1 MSIEKYDWL
10 HNIYNQINFINLPH
24 GIIINGPSGIGKKI
38 LAKEISKK
46 IIANFQEDLDSQ
58 NQSLFNTN
66 HHPDFYLLDRDKIY
80 LKDIIKQKKESKY
93 WDEEKGYKDVV
104 SFLTLTPSISKNKV
118 VCIMNADSMNEESQ
132 NALLKSLEEPS
143 SYSYIIMTTNRPKAL
158 NQTIYSRCRQ
168 ININNLSVIETNH
181 WLEKVGVTDY
191 NAMDFPSFATPF
203 NILDDI
209 QNDNHNSYKEFI
221 LLMNDFMFSK
231 IDQPQAIKLFTDID
245 INFIGKINF
254 LVEFLK
260 IILASKLTDNQLSG
274 AYKNFNIAK
283 FSNLKI
289 SNIIDDLNNLR
300 FDFFNVSSINE
311 THVLNYFFSELK
323 VSIRQ
328 S

>member
-1 MSIEKYDWL
+1 MNLNQCRWLNDVYDS
-10 HNIYNQINFINLPH
+10 INFVSLPH
-24 GIIINGPSGIGKKI
+24 GIIINGSTGIGKKI
-38 LAKEISKK
+38 LAKEIANK
-46 IIANFQEDLDSQ
+46 ILLNFEKDNNFKHQV
-58 NQSLFNTN
+58 LFDKNT
-66 HHPDFYLLDRDKIY
+66 HPDFYLLDKDKIGVNDISRRDK
-80 LKDIIKQKKESKY
+80 
-93 WDEEKGYKDVV
+93 WDEEKGFRDVV
-104 SFLTLTPSISKNKV
+104 TFLTMTPSISKNKV
-118 VCIMNADSMNEESQ
+118 VLIMNADLMNNAAQ
-132 NALLKSLEEPS
+132 NALLKSLEEPAP
-143 SYSYIIMTTNRPKAL
+143 YSYIIMTTNRPKAL

-168 ININNLSVIETNH
+168 ININNLTVIETNH
-181 WLEKVGVTDY
+181 WLEKVGVTEY

-289 SNIIDDLNNLR
+289 SNIINDLNNLR

>member
-1 MSIEKYDWL
+1 MNLNQCRWL
-10 HNIYNQINFINLPH
+10 NDVFDSINFENLPH
-24 GIIINGPSGIGKKI
+24 GIIINGSTGIGKKI
-38 LAKEISKK
+38 LARE
-46 IIANFQEDLDSQ
+46 IANNILLNFEKDNNFKHQV
-58 NQSLFNTN
+58 LFDKNT
-66 HHPDFYLLDRDKIY
+66 HPDFYLLDKDKIGVNDISRRDK
-80 LKDIIKQKKESKY
+80 
-93 WDEEKGYKDVV
+93 WDEEKGFRDVV
-104 SFLTLTPSISKNKV
+104 TFLTMTPSISKNKV
-118 VCIMNADSMNEESQ
+118 VLIMNADLMNNAAQ
-132 NALLKSLEEPS
+132 NALLKSLEEPAP
-143 SYSYIIMTTNRPKAL
+143 YSYIIMTTNRPKAL

-203 NILDDI
+203 DILDDI

-260 IILASKLTDNQLSG
+260 IILASKLTNNQLSG

-323 VSIRQ
+323 VSIRR

>member
-1 MSIEKYDWL
+1 MNLSQCRWL
-10 HNIYNQINFINLPH
+10 SDVFDSINFENLPH
-24 GIIINGPSGIGKKI
+24 GIIINGSTGIGKKI
-38 LAKEISKK
+38 LAKEI
-46 IIANFQEDLDSQ
+46 ANNILLNFEKDNNFKHQV
-58 NQSLFNTN
+58 LFDKNT
-66 HHPDFYLLDRDKIY
+66 HPDFYLLDKDKIGVNDISRRDK
-80 LKDIIKQKKESKY
+80 
-93 WDEEKGYKDVV
+93 WDEEKGFRDVV
-104 SFLTLTPSISKNKV
+104 TFLTMTPSISKNKV
-118 VCIMNADSMNEESQ
+118 VLIMNADLMNNAAQ
-132 NALLKSLEEPS
+132 NALLKSLEEPAP
-143 SYSYIIMTTNRPKAL
+143 YSYIIMTTNRPKAL

>member
-1 MSIEKYDWL
+1 MNLNQCRWL
-10 HNIYNQINFINLPH
+10 NDVFDSINFENLPH
-24 GIIINGPSGIGKKI
+24 GIIINGSTGIGKKI
-38 LAKEISKK
+38 LAKEI
-46 IIANFQEDLDSQ
+46 ANNILLNFDKDNNFKHQV
-58 NQSLFNTN
+58 LFDKNT
-66 HHPDFYLLDRDKIY
+66 HPDFYLLDKDKIGVNDISRRDK
-80 LKDIIKQKKESKY
+80 
-93 WDEEKGYKDVV
+93 WDEEKGFRDVV
-104 SFLTLTPSISKNKV
+104 TFLTMTPSISKNKV
-118 VCIMNADSMNEESQ
+118 VLIMNADLMNNAAQ
-132 NALLKSLEEPS
+132 NALLKSLEEPAP
-143 SYSYIIMTTNRPKAL
+143 YSYIIMTTNRPKAL

>member
-1 MSIEKYDWL
+1 MNLSQCRWL
-10 HNIYNQINFINLPH
+10 SDVFDSINFENLPH
-24 GIIINGPSGIGKKI
+24 GIIINGSTGIGKKI
-38 LAKEISKK
+38 LAKEI
-46 IIANFQEDLDSQ
+46 ANNILLNFEKDNNFKHQV
-58 NQSLFNTN
+58 LFDKNT
-66 HHPDFYLLDRDKIY
+66 HPDFYLLDKDKIGVNDISRRDK
-80 LKDIIKQKKESKY
+80 
-93 WDEEKGYKDVV
+93 WDEEKGFRDVV
-104 SFLTLTPSISKNKV
+104 TFLTMTPSISKNKV
-118 VCIMNADSMNEESQ
+118 VLIMNADLMNNAAQ
-132 NALLKSLEEPS
+132 NALLKSLEEPAP
-143 SYSYIIMTTNRPKAL
+143 YSYIIMTTNRPKAL

-221 LLMNDFMFSK
+221 LLMNDFMSSK

>member
-1 MSIEKYDWL
+1 MNLNQCKWLNDVYDS
-10 HNIYNQINFINLPH
+10 INFENLPH
-24 GIIINGPSGIGKKI
+24 GIIINGSTGIGKKI
-38 LAKEISKK
+38 LAKEIANK
-46 IIANFQEDLDSQ
+46 ILLNFEKDDNFKHQV
-58 NQSLFNTN
+58 LFDKNT
-66 HHPDFYLLDRDKIY
+66 HPDFYLLDKDKIGVNDISRRDK
-80 LKDIIKQKKESKY
+80 
-93 WDEEKGYKDVV
+93 WDEEKGFRDVV
-104 SFLTLTPSISKNKV
+104 TFLTMTPSISKNKV
-118 VCIMNADSMNEESQ
+118 VLIMNADLMNNAAQ
-132 NALLKSLEEPS
+132 NALLKSLEEPAP
-143 SYSYIIMTTNRPKAL
+143 YSYIIMTTNRPKAL

-168 ININNLSVIETNH
+168 ININNLTVIETNH

-300 FDFFNVSSINE
+300 FNFFNVSSINE

>member
-1 MSIEKYDWL
+1 MNLNQCRWLNDVYDS
-10 HNIYNQINFINLPH
+10 INFVSLPH
-24 GIIINGPSGIGKKI
+24 GIIINGSTGIGKKI
-38 LAKEISKK
+38 LAKEIANK
-46 IIANFQEDLDSQ
+46 ILLNFEKDNNFKHQV
-58 NQSLFNTN
+58 LFDKNT
-66 HHPDFYLLDRDKIY
+66 HPDFYLLDKDKIGVNDISRRDK
-80 LKDIIKQKKESKY
+80 
-93 WDEEKGYKDVV
+93 WDEEKGFRDVV
-104 SFLTLTPSISKNKV
+104 TFLTMTPSISKNKV
-118 VCIMNADSMNEESQ
+118 VLIMNADLMNNAAQ
-132 NALLKSLEEPS
+132 NALLKSLEEPAP
-143 SYSYIIMTTNRPKAL
+143 YSYIIMTTNRPKAL

-168 ININNLSVIETNH
+168 ININNLTVIETNH

-289 SNIIDDLNNLR
+289 SNIINDLNNLR

>member
-1 MSIEKYDWL
+1 MNLNQCRWLNDVYDS
-10 HNIYNQINFINLPH
+10 INFESLPH
-24 GIIINGPSGIGKKI
+24 GIIINGSTGIGKKI
-38 LAKEISKK
+38 LAKEIANK
-46 IIANFQEDLDSQ
+46 ILLNFEKDNNFKHQV
-58 NQSLFNTN
+58 LFDKNT
-66 HHPDFYLLDRDKIY
+66 HPDFYLLDKDKIGVNDISRRDK
-80 LKDIIKQKKESKY
+80 
-93 WDEEKGYKDVV
+93 WDEEKGFRDVV
-104 SFLTLTPSISKNKV
+104 TFLTMTPSISKNKV
-118 VCIMNADSMNEESQ
+118 VLIMNADLMNNAAQ
-132 NALLKSLEEPS
+132 NALLKSLEEPAP
-143 SYSYIIMTTNRPKAL
+143 YSYIIMTTNRPKAL

-168 ININNLSVIETNH
+168 ININNLTVIETNH

>member
-1 MSIEKYDWL
+1 MNLNQCRWL
-10 HNIYNQINFINLPH
+10 NDVFDSINFENLPH
-24 GIIINGPSGIGKKI
+24 GIIINGSTGIGKKI
-38 LAKEISKK
+38 LARE
-46 IIANFQEDLDSQ
+46 IANNILLNFKKDNNFKHQV
-58 NQSLFNTN
+58 LFDKNT
-66 HHPDFYLLDRDKIY
+66 HPDFYLLDKDKIGVNDISRRDK
-80 LKDIIKQKKESKY
+80 
-93 WDEEKGYKDVV
+93 WDEEKGFRDVV
-104 SFLTLTPSISKNKV
+104 TFLTMTPSISKNKV
-118 VCIMNADSMNEESQ
+118 VLIMNADLMNNAAQ
-132 NALLKSLEEPS
+132 NALLKSLEEPAP
-143 SYSYIIMTTNRPKAL
+143 YSYIIMTTNRPKAL

-323 VSIRQ
+323 VSIRR

>member
-1 MSIEKYDWL
+1 MNLNQCRWLNDVYDS
-10 HNIYNQINFINLPH
+10 INFESLPH
-24 GIIINGPSGIGKKI
+24 GIIINGSTGIGKKI
-38 LAKEISKK
+38 LAKEIANK
-46 IIANFQEDLDSQ
+46 ILLNFEKEDNFKHQ
-58 NQSLFNTN
+58 VLFDKNT
-66 HHPDFYLLDRDKIY
+66 HPDFYLLDKDKIGVNDISRRDK
-80 LKDIIKQKKESKY
+80 
-93 WDEEKGYKDVV
+93 WDEEKGFRDVV
-104 SFLTLTPSISKNKV
+104 TFLTMTPSISKNKV
-118 VCIMNADSMNEESQ
+118 VLIMNADLMNNAAQ
-132 NALLKSLEEPS
+132 NALLKSLEEPAP
-143 SYSYIIMTTNRPKAL
+143 YSYIIMTTNRPKAL

-168 ININNLSVIETNH
+168 ININNLTVIETNH

>member
-1 MSIEKYDWL
+1 MNLNQCRWL
-10 HNIYNQINFINLPH
+10 NDVFDSINFENLPH
-24 GIIINGPSGIGKKI
+24 GIIINGSTGIGKNI
-38 LAKEISKK
+38 LAKEI
-46 IIANFQEDLDSQ
+46 ANNILLNFEKDNNFKHQV
-58 NQSLFNTN
+58 LFDKNT
-66 HHPDFYLLDRDKIY
+66 HPDFYLLDKDKIGVNDISRRDK
-80 LKDIIKQKKESKY
+80 
-93 WDEEKGYKDVV
+93 WDEEKGFRDVV
-104 SFLTLTPSISKNKV
+104 TFLTMTPSISKNKV
-118 VCIMNADSMNEESQ
+118 VLIMNADLMNNAAQ
-132 NALLKSLEEPS
+132 NALLKSLEEPAP
-143 SYSYIIMTTNRPKAL
+143 YSYIIMTTNRPKAL

-191 NAMDFPSFATPF
+191 NAIDFPSFATPF

>member
-1 MSIEKYDWL
+1 MNLNQCRWL
-10 HNIYNQINFINLPH
+10 NDVFDSINFENLPH
-24 GIIINGPSGIGKKI
+24 GIIINGSTGIGKNI
-38 LAKEISKK
+38 LAKEI
-46 IIANFQEDLDSQ
+46 ANNILLNFEKDNNFKHQV
-58 NQSLFNTN
+58 LFDKNT
-66 HHPDFYLLDRDKIY
+66 HPDFYLLDKDKIGVNDISRRDK
-80 LKDIIKQKKESKY
+80 
-93 WDEEKGYKDVV
+93 WDEEKGFRDVV
-104 SFLTLTPSISKNKV
+104 TFLTMTPSISKNKV
-118 VCIMNADSMNEESQ
+118 VLIMNADLMNNAAQ
-132 NALLKSLEEPS
+132 NALLKSLEEPAP
-143 SYSYIIMTTNRPKAL
+143 YSYIIMTTNRPKAL

-191 NAMDFPSFATPF
+191 NALDFPSFATPF

-260 IILASKLTDNQLSG
+260 IILASKLTNNQLSG

-323 VSIRQ
+323 VSIRR

>member
-1 MSIEKYDWL
+1 MNLNQCRWLNDVYDS
-10 HNIYNQINFINLPH
+10 INFESLPH
-24 GIIINGPSGIGKKI
+24 GIIINGSTGIGKKI
-38 LAKEISKK
+38 LAKEIANK
-46 IIANFQEDLDSQ
+46 ILLNFEKEDNFKHQ
-58 NQSLFNTN
+58 VLFDKNT
-66 HHPDFYLLDRDKIY
+66 HPDFYLLDKDKIGVNDISRRDK
-80 LKDIIKQKKESKY
+80 
-93 WDEEKGYKDVV
+93 WDEEKGFRDVV
-104 SFLTLTPSISKNKV
+104 TFLTMTPSISKNKV
-118 VCIMNADSMNEESQ
+118 VLIMNADLMNNAAQ
-132 NALLKSLEEPS
+132 NALLKSLEEPAP
-143 SYSYIIMTTNRPKAL
+143 YSYIIMTTNRPKAL

-168 ININNLSVIETNH
+168 ININNLTVIETNH

-300 FDFFNVSSINE
+300 FNFFNVSSINE

-328 S
+328 L

>member
-1 MSIEKYDWL
+1 MNLNQCRWLNVVYDS
-10 HNIYNQINFINLPH
+10 INFESLPH
-24 GIIINGPSGIGKKI
+24 GIIINGSTGIGKKI
-38 LAKEISKK
+38 LAKEIANK
-46 IIANFQEDLDSQ
+46 ILLNFEKDNNFKHQV
-58 NQSLFNTN
+58 LFDKNT
-66 HHPDFYLLDRDKIY
+66 HPDFYLLDKDKIGVNDISRRDK
-80 LKDIIKQKKESKY
+80 
-93 WDEEKGYKDVV
+93 WDEEKGFRDVV
-104 SFLTLTPSISKNKV
+104 TFLTMTPSISKNKV
-118 VCIMNADSMNEESQ
+118 VLIMNADLMNNAAQ
-132 NALLKSLEEPS
+132 NALLKSLEEPAP
-143 SYSYIIMTTNRPKAL
+143 YSYIIMTTNRPKAL

>member
-1 MSIEKYDWL
+1 MNLNQCRWLNDVYDS
-10 HNIYNQINFINLPH
+10 INFESLPH
-24 GIIINGPSGIGKKI
+24 GIIINGSTGIGKKI
-38 LAKEISKK
+38 LAKEIANK
-46 IIANFQEDLDSQ
+46 ILLNFEKEDNFKHQ
-58 NQSLFNTN
+58 VLFDKNT
-66 HHPDFYLLDRDKIY
+66 HPDFYLLDKDKIGVNDISRRDK
-80 LKDIIKQKKESKY
+80 
-93 WDEEKGYKDVV
+93 WDEEKGFRDVV
-104 SFLTLTPSISKNKV
+104 TFLTMTPSISKNKV
-118 VCIMNADSMNEESQ
+118 VLIMNADLMNNAAQ
-132 NALLKSLEEPS
+132 NALLKSLEEPAP
-143 SYSYIIMTTNRPKAL
+143 YSYIIMTTNRPKAL

-168 ININNLSVIETNH
+168 ININNLTVIETNH

-260 IILASKLTDNQLSG
+260 IILGSKLTDNQLSG

>member
-1 MSIEKYDWL
+1 MNLNQCRWL
-10 HNIYNQINFINLPH
+10 NDVFDSINFENLPH
-24 GIIINGPSGIGKKI
+24 GIIINGSTGIGKNI
-38 LAKEISKK
+38 LAKEIANNILLNFKK
-46 IIANFQEDLDSQ
+46 DNNFKHQV
-58 NQSLFNTN
+58 LFDKNT
-66 HHPDFYLLDRDKIY
+66 HPDFYLLDKDKIGVNDISRRDK
-80 LKDIIKQKKESKY
+80 
-93 WDEEKGYKDVV
+93 WDEEKGFRDVV
-104 SFLTLTPSISKNKV
+104 TFLTMTPSISKNKV
-118 VCIMNADSMNEESQ
+118 VLIMNADLMNNAAQ
-132 NALLKSLEEPS
+132 NALLKSLEEPAP
-143 SYSYIIMTTNRPKAL
+143 YSYIIMTTNRPKAL

-191 NAMDFPSFATPF
+191 NAIDFPSFATPF

>member
-1 MSIEKYDWL
+1 MNLNQCRWL
-10 HNIYNQINFINLPH
+10 NDVFDSINFENLPH
-24 GIIINGPSGIGKKI
+24 GIIINGSTGIGKNI
-38 LAKEISKK
+38 LAKEI
-46 IIANFQEDLDSQ
+46 ANNILLNFEKDNNFKHQV
-58 NQSLFNTN
+58 LFDKNT
-66 HHPDFYLLDRDKIY
+66 HPDFYLLDKDKIGVNDISRRDK
-80 LKDIIKQKKESKY
+80 
-93 WDEEKGYKDVV
+93 WDEEKGFRDVV
-104 SFLTLTPSISKNKV
+104 TFLTMTPSISKNKV
-118 VCIMNADSMNEESQ
+118 VLIMNADLMNNAAQ
-132 NALLKSLEEPS
+132 NALLKSLEEPAP
-143 SYSYIIMTTNRPKAL
+143 YSYIIMTTNRPKAL

-260 IILASKLTDNQLSG
+260 IILASKLTNNQLSG

-323 VSIRQ
+323 VSIRR

>member
-1 MSIEKYDWL
+1 MNLNQCRWLNDVYDS
-10 HNIYNQINFINLPH
+10 INFESLPH
-24 GIIINGPSGIGKKI
+24 GIIINGSTGIGKKI
-38 LAKEISKK
+38 LAKEIANK
-46 IIANFQEDLDSQ
+46 ILLNFEKEDNFKHQ
-58 NQSLFNTN
+58 VLFDKNT
-66 HHPDFYLLDRDKIY
+66 HPDFYLLDKDKIGVNDISRRDK
-80 LKDIIKQKKESKY
+80 
-93 WDEEKGYKDVV
+93 WDEEKGFRDVV
-104 SFLTLTPSISKNKV
+104 TFLTMTPSISKNKV
-118 VCIMNADSMNEESQ
+118 VLIMNADLMNNAAQ
-132 NALLKSLEEPS
+132 NALLKSLEEPAP
-143 SYSYIIMTTNRPKAL
+143 YSYIIMTTNRPKAL

-168 ININNLSVIETNH
+168 ININNLTVIETNH

-300 FDFFNVSSINE
+300 FNFFNVSSINE

>member
-1 MSIEKYDWL
+1 MNLNQCRWL
-10 HNIYNQINFINLPH
+10 NDVFDSINFENLPH
-24 GIIINGPSGIGKKI
+24 GIIINGSTGIGKKI
-38 LAKEISKK
+38 LARE
-46 IIANFQEDLDSQ
+46 IANNILLNFKKDNNFKHQV
-58 NQSLFNTN
+58 LFDKNT
-66 HHPDFYLLDRDKIY
+66 HPDFYLLDKDKIGVNDISRRDK
-80 LKDIIKQKKESKY
+80 
-93 WDEEKGYKDVV
+93 WDEEKGFRDVV
-104 SFLTLTPSISKNKV
+104 TFLTMTPSISKNKV
-118 VCIMNADSMNEESQ
+118 VLIMNADLMNNAAQ
-132 NALLKSLEEPS
+132 NALLKSLEEPAP
-143 SYSYIIMTTNRPKAL
+143 YSYIIMTTNRPKAL

-203 NILDDI
+203 DILDDI

-260 IILASKLTDNQLSG
+260 IILASKLTNNQLSG

-300 FDFFNVSSINE
+300 FDFFNVSSIDE

>member
-1 MSIEKYDWL
+1 MNLNQCRWL
-10 HNIYNQINFINLPH
+10 NDVFDSINFENLPH
-24 GIIINGPSGIGKKI
+24 GIIINGSTGIGKKI
-38 LAKEISKK
+38 LAKEIANNILLNFKK
-46 IIANFQEDLDSQ
+46 DNNFKHQV
-58 NQSLFNTN
+58 LFDKNT
-66 HHPDFYLLDRDKIY
+66 HPDFYLLDKDKIGVNDISRRDK
-80 LKDIIKQKKESKY
+80 
-93 WDEEKGYKDVV
+93 WDEEKGFRDVV
-104 SFLTLTPSISKNKV
+104 TFLTMTPSISKNKV
-118 VCIMNADSMNEESQ
+118 VLIMNADLMNNAAQ
-132 NALLKSLEEPS
+132 NALLKSLEEPAP
-143 SYSYIIMTTNRPKAL
+143 YSYIIMTTNRPKAL

-168 ININNLSVIETNH
+168 ININNLSPIETNH

-203 NILDDI
+203 DILDDI

-260 IILASKLTDNQLSG
+260 IILASKLTNNQLSG

-323 VSIRQ
+323 VSIRR

>member
-1 MSIEKYDWL
+1 MNLNQCRWL
-10 HNIYNQINFINLPH
+10 NDVFDSINFENLPH
-24 GIIINGPSGIGKKI
+24 GIIINGSTGIGKKI
-38 LAKEISKK
+38 LARE
-46 IIANFQEDLDSQ
+46 IANNILLNFKKDNNFKHQV
-58 NQSLFNTN
+58 LFDKNT
-66 HHPDFYLLDRDKIY
+66 HPDFYLLDKDKIGVNDISRRDK
-80 LKDIIKQKKESKY
+80 
-93 WDEEKGYKDVV
+93 WDEEKGFRDVV
-104 SFLTLTPSISKNKV
+104 TFLTMTPSISKNKV
-118 VCIMNADSMNEESQ
+118 VLIMNADLMNNAAQ
-132 NALLKSLEEPS
+132 NALLKSLEEPAP
-143 SYSYIIMTTNRPKAL
+143 YSYIIMTTNRPKAL

-203 NILDDI
+203 DILDDI

-274 AYKNFNIAK
+274 AYKNFNIAR

>member
-1 MSIEKYDWL
+1 
-10 HNIYNQINFINLPH
+10 
-24 GIIINGPSGIGKKI
+24 
-38 LAKEISKK
+38 
-46 IIANFQEDLDSQ
+46 
-58 NQSLFNTN
+58 
-66 HHPDFYLLDRDKIY
+66 
-80 LKDIIKQKKESKY
+80 
-93 WDEEKGYKDVV
+93 
-104 SFLTLTPSISKNKV
+104 
-118 VCIMNADSMNEESQ
+118 MNADLMNNAAQ
-132 NALLKSLEEPS
+132 NALLKSLEEPAP
-143 SYSYIIMTTNRPKAL
+143 YSYIIMTTNRPKAL

-260 IILASKLTDNQLSG
+260 IILASKLTNNQLSG

-323 VSIRQ
+323 VSIRR

>member
-1 MSIEKYDWL
+1 MNLSQCRWL
-10 HNIYNQINFINLPH
+10 SDVFDSINFENLPH
-24 GIIINGPSGIGKKI
+24 GIIINGSTGIGKKI
-38 LAKEISKK
+38 LAKEI
-46 IIANFQEDLDSQ
+46 ANNILLNFEKDNNFKHQV
-58 NQSLFNTN
+58 LFDKNT
-66 HHPDFYLLDRDKIY
+66 HPDFYLLDKDKIGVNDISRRDK
-80 LKDIIKQKKESKY
+80 
-93 WDEEKGYKDVV
+93 WDEEKGFRDVV
-104 SFLTLTPSISKNKV
+104 TFLTMTPSISKNKV
-118 VCIMNADSMNEESQ
+118 VLIMNADLMNNAAQ
-132 NALLKSLEEPS
+132 NALLKSLEEPAP
-143 SYSYIIMTTNRPKAL
+143 YSYIIMTTNRPKAL

-168 ININNLSVIETNH
+168 INVNNLSVIETNH

>member
-1 MSIEKYDWL
+1 MNLNQCRWL
-10 HNIYNQINFINLPH
+10 NDVFDSINFENLPH
-24 GIIINGPSGIGKKI
+24 GIIINGSTGIGKKI
-38 LAKEISKK
+38 LAKEI
-46 IIANFQEDLDSQ
+46 ANNILLNFEKDNNLKHQA
-58 NQSLFNTN
+58 LFDKNT
-66 HHPDFYLLDRDKIY
+66 HPDFYLLDKDKIGVNDISRRDK
-80 LKDIIKQKKESKY
+80 
-93 WDEEKGYKDVV
+93 WDEEKGFRDVV
-104 SFLTLTPSISKNKV
+104 TFLTMTPSISKNKV
-118 VCIMNADSMNEESQ
+118 VLIMNADLMNNAAQ
-132 NALLKSLEEPS
+132 NALLKSLEEPAP
-143 SYSYIIMTTNRPKAL
+143 YSYIIMTTNRPKAL

-168 ININNLSVIETNH
+168 ININNLSPIETNH

>member
-1 MSIEKYDWL
+1 MNLNQCRWLNDVYDS
-10 HNIYNQINFINLPH
+10 INFESLPH
-24 GIIINGPSGIGKKI
+24 GIIINGSTGIGKKI
-38 LAKEISKK
+38 LAKEIANK
-46 IIANFQEDLDSQ
+46 ILLNFEKDNNFKHQV
-58 NQSLFNTN
+58 LFDKNT
-66 HHPDFYLLDRDKIY
+66 HPDFYLLDKDKIGVNDISRRDK
-80 LKDIIKQKKESKY
+80 
-93 WDEEKGYKDVV
+93 WDEEKGFRDVV
-104 SFLTLTPSISKNKV
+104 TFLTMTPSISKNKV
-118 VCIMNADSMNEESQ
+118 VLIMNADLMNNAAQ
-132 NALLKSLEEPS
+132 NALLKSLEEPAP
-143 SYSYIIMTTNRPKAL
+143 YSYIIMTTNRPKAL

-168 ININNLSVIETNH
+168 ININNLTVIETNH
-181 WLEKVGVTDY
+181 WLEKVGVTEY

-289 SNIIDDLNNLR
+289 SNIINDLNNLR

>member
-1 MSIEKYDWL
+1 MNLNQCRWL
-10 HNIYNQINFINLPH
+10 NDVFDSINFENLPH
-24 GIIINGPSGIGKKI
+24 GIIINGSTGIGKKI
-38 LAKEISKK
+38 LARE
-46 IIANFQEDLDSQ
+46 IANNILLNFEKDNNFKHQV
-58 NQSLFNTN
+58 LFDKNT
-66 HHPDFYLLDRDKIY
+66 HPDFYLLDKDKIGVNDISRRDK
-80 LKDIIKQKKESKY
+80 
-93 WDEEKGYKDVV
+93 WDEEKGFRDVV
-104 SFLTLTPSISKNKV
+104 TFLTMTPSISKNKV
-118 VCIMNADSMNEESQ
+118 VLIMNADLMNNAAQ
-132 NALLKSLEEPS
+132 NALLKSLEEPAP
-143 SYSYIIMTTNRPKAL
+143 YSYIIMTTNRPKAL

-260 IILASKLTDNQLSG
+260 IILASKLTNNQLSG

>member
-1 MSIEKYDWL
+1 MNLNQCRWLNDVYDS
-10 HNIYNQINFINLPH
+10 INFESLPH
-24 GIIINGPSGIGKKI
+24 GIIINGSTGIGKKI
-38 LAKEISKK
+38 LAKEIANK
-46 IIANFQEDLDSQ
+46 ILLNFEKDDNFKHQV
-58 NQSLFNTN
+58 LFDKNT
-66 HHPDFYLLDRDKIY
+66 HPDFYLLDKDKIGVNDISRRDK
-80 LKDIIKQKKESKY
+80 
-93 WDEEKGYKDVV
+93 WDEEKGFRDVV
-104 SFLTLTPSISKNKV
+104 TFLTMTPSISKNKV
-118 VCIMNADSMNEESQ
+118 VLIMNADLMNNAAQ
-132 NALLKSLEEPS
+132 NALLKSLEEPAP
-143 SYSYIIMTTNRPKAL
+143 YSYIIMTTNRPKAL

-168 ININNLSVIETNH
+168 ININNLTVIETNH

-300 FDFFNVSSINE
+300 FNFFNVSSINE

-328 S
+328 P

>member
-1 MSIEKYDWL
+1 MNLNQCRWL
-10 HNIYNQINFINLPH
+10 NDVFDSINFENLPH
-24 GIIINGPSGIGKKI
+24 GIIINGSTGIGKKI
-38 LAKEISKK
+38 LARE
-46 IIANFQEDLDSQ
+46 IANNILLNFEKDNNFKHQV
-58 NQSLFNTN
+58 LFDKNT
-66 HHPDFYLLDRDKIY
+66 HPDFYLLDKDKIGVNDISRRDK
-80 LKDIIKQKKESKY
+80 
-93 WDEEKGYKDVV
+93 WDEEKGFRDVV
-104 SFLTLTPSISKNKV
+104 TFLTMTPSISKNKV
-118 VCIMNADSMNEESQ
+118 VLIMNADLMNNAAQ
-132 NALLKSLEEPS
+132 NALLKSLEEPAP
-143 SYSYIIMTTNRPKAL
+143 YSYIIMTTNRPKAL

-168 ININNLSVIETNH
+168 ININNLSPIETNH

-260 IILASKLTDNQLSG
+260 IILASKLTNNQLSG

>member
-1 MSIEKYDWL
+1 MNLNQCRWLNDVFDSINLE
-10 HNIYNQINFINLPH
+10 NLPH
-24 GIIINGPSGIGKKI
+24 GIIINGSTGIGKNI
-38 LAKEISKK
+38 LAKEI
-46 IIANFQEDLDSQ
+46 ANNILLNFEKDNNFKHQV
-58 NQSLFNTN
+58 LFDKNT
-66 HHPDFYLLDRDKIY
+66 HPDFYLLDKDKIGVNDISRRDK
-80 LKDIIKQKKESKY
+80 
-93 WDEEKGYKDVV
+93 WDEEKGFRDVV
-104 SFLTLTPSISKNKV
+104 TFLTMTPSISKNKV
-118 VCIMNADSMNEESQ
+118 VLIMNADLMNNAAQ
-132 NALLKSLEEPS
+132 NALLKSLEEPAP
-143 SYSYIIMTTNRPKAL
+143 YSYIIMTTNRPKAL

-260 IILASKLTDNQLSG
+260 IILASKLTNNQLSG

-323 VSIRQ
+323 VSIRR

>member
-1 MSIEKYDWL
+1 MNLNQCRWLNDVYDS
-10 HNIYNQINFINLPH
+10 INFESLPH
-24 GIIINGPSGIGKKI
+24 GIIINGSTGIGKKI
-38 LAKEISKK
+38 LAKEIANK
-46 IIANFQEDLDSQ
+46 ILLNFEKDDNFKHQV
-58 NQSLFNTN
+58 LFDKNT
-66 HHPDFYLLDRDKIY
+66 HPDFYLLDKDKIGVNDISRRDK
-80 LKDIIKQKKESKY
+80 
-93 WDEEKGYKDVV
+93 WDEEKGFRDVV
-104 SFLTLTPSISKNKV
+104 TFLTMTPSISKNKV
-118 VCIMNADSMNEESQ
+118 VLIMNADLMNNAAQ
-132 NALLKSLEEPS
+132 NALLKSLEEPAP
-143 SYSYIIMTTNRPKAL
+143 YSYIIMTTNRPKAL

-168 ININNLSVIETNH
+168 ININNLTVIETNH

-209 QNDNHNSYKEFI
+209 QNENHNSYKEFI

>member
-1 MSIEKYDWL
+1 MNLNQCRWL
-10 HNIYNQINFINLPH
+10 NDVFDSINFENLPH
-24 GIIINGPSGIGKKI
+24 GIIINGSTGIGKKI
-38 LAKEISKK
+38 LARE
-46 IIANFQEDLDSQ
+46 IANNILLNFKKDNNFKHQV
-58 NQSLFNTN
+58 LFDKNT
-66 HHPDFYLLDRDKIY
+66 HPDFYLLDKDKIGVNDISRRDK
-80 LKDIIKQKKESKY
+80 
-93 WDEEKGYKDVV
+93 WDEEKGFRDVV
-104 SFLTLTPSISKNKV
+104 TFLTMTPSISKNKV
-118 VCIMNADSMNEESQ
+118 VLIMNADLMNNAAQ
-132 NALLKSLEEPS
+132 NALLKSLEEPAP
-143 SYSYIIMTTNRPKAL
+143 YSYIIMTTNRPKAL
-158 NQTIYSRCRQ
+158 NQTIYSRCRE

>member
-1 MSIEKYDWL
+1 MNLNQCRWL
-10 HNIYNQINFINLPH
+10 NDVFDSINFENLPH
-24 GIIINGPSGIGKKI
+24 GIIINGSSGIGKNI
-38 LAKEISKK
+38 LAKEI
-46 IIANFQEDLDSQ
+46 ANNILLNFEKDNNFKHQV
-58 NQSLFNTN
+58 LFDKNT
-66 HHPDFYLLDRDKIY
+66 HPDFYLLDKDKIGVNDISRRDK
-80 LKDIIKQKKESKY
+80 
-93 WDEEKGYKDVV
+93 WDEEKGFRDVV
-104 SFLTLTPSISKNKV
+104 TFLTMTPSISKNKV
-118 VCIMNADSMNEESQ
+118 VLIMNADLMNNAAQ
-132 NALLKSLEEPS
+132 NALLKSLEEPAP
-143 SYSYIIMTTNRPKAL
+143 YSYIIMTTNRPKAL

-260 IILASKLTDNQLSG
+260 IILASKLTNNQLSG

-323 VSIRQ
+323 VSIRR